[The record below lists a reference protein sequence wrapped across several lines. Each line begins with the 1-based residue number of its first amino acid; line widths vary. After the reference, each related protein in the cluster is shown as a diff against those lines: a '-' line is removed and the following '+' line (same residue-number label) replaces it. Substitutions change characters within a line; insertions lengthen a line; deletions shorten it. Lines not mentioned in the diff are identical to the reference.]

1 MATIWK
7 EEDVTLE
14 NLASHITDSGLTSM
28 HLEENRI
35 LLRTDTGTGFSIAL
49 DEEQKFIRISTYLPL
64 DKKQSRDKKLALEHR
79 FNEEIMLPTF
89 CVDEDDDLH
98 VLYVMSY
105 RFGLIAGQFM
115 SIVNRFDSLL
125 EYIVRSQ
132 NEDRIIRLG
141 AGREEDDVPALDN
154 RPGAEGVLLN

>member
-1 MATIWK
+1 MAKIWN

-14 NLASHITDSGLTSM
+14 NLASHITDAGLASM
-28 HLEENRI
+28 KREEKRI
-35 LLRTDTGTGFSIAL
+35 RLRTDTGIGFSIGL

-79 FNEEIMLPTF
+79 FNEEVMLVTF
-89 CVDEDDDLH
+89 SVDDDDDLL

-115 SIVNRFDSLL
+115 NIVNRFDSLL
-125 EYIVRSQ
+125 DYIVESK
-132 NEDRIIRLG
+132 NEDRIIKLG
-141 AGREEDDVPALDN
+141 AGRDEEDAPALDD

>member
-1 MATIWK
+1 MAKIWN

-14 NLASHITDSGLTSM
+14 NLASHITDAGLASM
-28 HLEENRI
+28 KREEKRI
-35 LLRTDTGTGFSIAL
+35 RLRTDTGIGFSIGL

-79 FNEEIMLPTF
+79 FNEEVMLVTF
-89 CVDEDDDLH
+89 SVDDDDDLL

-115 SIVNRFDSLL
+115 NIVNRFDSLL
-125 EYIVRSQ
+125 DYIVESK
-132 NEDRIIRLG
+132 NEDRIIKLG
-141 AGREEDDVPALDN
+141 AGRDEEDAPALDN